1 MYDFIII
8 GSGFGGSIF
17 TLRLADEGYRMA
29 VLDAGKRFSD
39 EIFAKS
45 TGISV
50 GFCVRVL
57 QGFGRGC
64 TPFCFIVLLIKML

>member
-8 GSGFGGSIF
+8 GSGFGGSVF

-39 EIFAKS
+39 EIFAKKHRDFRRFLCA
-45 TGISV
+45 
-50 GFCVRVL
+50 GFA
-57 QGFGRGC
+57 GFRAGRYALL
-64 TPFCFIVLLIKML
+64 FYCFTN